1 MSKLLILNIVVRV
14 IVILV
19 GLGILFNIPNLQGI
33 DSQARIMMGLIIT
46 LFGAYRLS
54 MLYMQNKRYNF
65 SSDDDEE

>member
-1 MSKLLILNIVVRV
+1 MSKLLIVNIVVRV

-33 DSQARIMMGLIIT
+33 DSQARVMMGLIIT

-54 MLYMQNKRYNF
+54 MLYMQNKR
-65 SSDDDEE
+65 

>member
-65 SSDDDEE
+65 SSDDVEE